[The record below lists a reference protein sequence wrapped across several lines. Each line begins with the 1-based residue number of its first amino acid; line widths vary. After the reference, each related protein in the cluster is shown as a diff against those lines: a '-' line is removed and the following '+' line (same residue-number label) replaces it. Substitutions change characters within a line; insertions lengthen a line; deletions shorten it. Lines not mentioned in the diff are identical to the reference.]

1 MNHNFSRKLTSFHDR
16 NLPERGY
23 LVGYAALI
31 QLLEEQF
38 KITLPLPDLLAM
50 ATEKHQR
57 YDQGSWKVFTI
68 RHRPTDDLKSHLIFA
83 LKYEALDLYILKK
96 LFEVARKDLVLK
108 MLEDEP
114 TSQYTR
120 RTWFLYEWL
129 LDEKLDV
136 PDLNRGSYVEIVD
149 ASIQFTGLSLNST
162 RHRVRNNLPGTPG
175 FCPMIRKT
183 EKLKNY
189 IQKDLSKLIEKGLSK
204 KDKNLIKRTAAF
216 LLLKDSKASFAIEG
230 EYPPTLR
237 ARNWGKAIGQS
248 GKTPLSIEEIE
259 RLQDIVIGSKKLKN
273 MGVRQ
278 EEGFIGE
285 HDRKSFTPIPDH
297 ISAKAG
303 DLPSLLEGLLETNSL
318 LQNSSYDP
326 VLAAAS
332 IAFGFVFIH
341 PLSDGNGRIHRYF
354 IHHILT
360 RMGYTKRG
368 MIFPVSSAILD
379 RIDEYQDILEHFSS
393 PRVDLIDWK
402 ATPDHNVKILNET
415 IDLYRYFDL
424 TKQAEFLYEC
434 VEDTIEKII
443 PAELDYLEKYDRMTH
458 FINDHSSLPDTKVDL
473 LIKFLD
479 QNSGKLSNKKKV
491 KHFEE
496 LENEEINILEEGFEE
511 IFING
516 LKEDEQEN

>member
-1 MNHNFSRKLTSFHDR
+1 MNHNFSRKLTNFHGR
-16 NLPERGY
+16 NLPEIGS

-31 QLLEEQF
+31 QLIEEQF
-38 KITLPLPDLLAM
+38 SIALPLPDLLAM

-57 YDQGSWKVFTI
+57 YDQDSWKVFTI
-68 RHRPTDDLKSHLIFA
+68 RHKPKDDLKGHLVFA

-96 LFEVARKDLVLK
+96 LFEVAGKDVVLR
-108 MLEDEP
+108 MLKEEP

-120 RTWFLYEWL
+120 RAWFLYEWL
-129 LDEKLDV
+129 LDEKLNV
-136 PDLNRGSYVEIVD
+136 PDLDRGSYVEIVD
-149 ASIQFTGLSLNST
+149 ASIQYTGPSLNST
-162 RHRVRNNLPGTPG
+162 RHRVRNNMPGTPG

-189 IQKDLSKLIEKGLSK
+189 VQKDLSQLIERGLK
-204 KDKNLIKRTAAF
+204 NKDKNLIKRTAAF

-230 EYPPTLR
+230 EYPPNLR

-248 GKTPLSIEEIE
+248 GKTPLSIKEIE

-273 MGVRQ
+273 MGIRKG
-278 EEGFIGE
+278 EGFIGE
-285 HDRKSFTPIPDH
+285 HDRESFTPMPDH
-297 ISAKAG
+297 ISARAG
-303 DLPSLLEGLLETNSL
+303 DLPLLLEGLLETNAL
-318 LQNSSYDP
+318 LQNSNYDA
-326 VLAAAS
+326 VLTAAS

-368 MIFPVSSAILD
+368 MIFPVSSAILE
-379 RIDEYQDILEHFSS
+379 RIDEYQDTLEHFSS

-402 ATPDHNVKILNET
+402 ATPDHNVEILNDS
-415 IDLYRYFDL
+415 IDIYRYYDL
-424 TKQAEFLYEC
+424 TKQAEFLYDC

-443 PAELDYLEKYDRMTH
+443 PAEIDYLEKYDRMTQ
-458 FINDHSSLPDTKVDL
+458 FINEYTSLPDTKVDL

-479 QNSGKLSNKKKV
+479 QNGGKLSKKKKE

-496 LENEEINILEEGFEE
+496 LGDQELNILEENFEE
-511 IFING
+511 IFIN
-516 LKEDEQEN
+516 E